1 MTIIVDASVVL
12 AALTTQGPVG
22 SWAEEQLLAG
32 DDLAAP
38 EHLYVEVA
46 NVLRRAEIANQLD
59 PTAASLAFTDLR
71 RMPLQTIPFA
81 PLANRVWTLRA
92 NLTAYDAAYVA
103 AAEGLGVPLITLD
116 MKLVNAPGPT
126 CEFRY
131 PPSAGNL
138 RRRMSA

>member
-59 PTAASLAFTDLR
+59 PTAASLAFTDLQ
-71 RMPLQTIPFA
+71 RMPFRQYRSHHWLIVYQLFEQTSLPMT
-81 PLANRVWTLRA
+81 PHTS
-92 NLTAYDAAYVA
+92 
-103 AAEGLGVPLITLD
+103 
-116 MKLVNAPGPT
+116 
-126 CEFRY
+126 
-131 PPSAGNL
+131 PPPKDSEY
-138 RRRMSA
+138 R